1 MILLNYLSILCVP
14 EYYTVLYPLRFG
26 KGIHDSVGAKSPL
39 KAKLIFKFL
48 NMYMLTHLKFE
59 GWSFTKQYT
68 SSISLHINIFPN
80 VKYMYSTILSKHNDL
95 QVPKVYT
102 FMDSTLNI

>member
-1 MILLNYLSILCVP
+1 MVLHIIILFKVEIMMLRFPFTPDLYNFANYLSILCVP

-48 NMYMLTHLKFE
+48 NMYM
-59 GWSFTKQYT
+59 
-68 SSISLHINIFPN
+68 
-80 VKYMYSTILSKHNDL
+80 
-95 QVPKVYT
+95 
-102 FMDSTLNI
+102 